1 MGSDSYTAPGLLSL
15 PTEVIL
21 QLLLAVDEP
30 WAIHHTAKLF
40 LAISE
45 DEHYLYL
52 RDTSLPLSLIVWN
65 AIKRRGPRLTPE
77 YLQRLLDFGA
87 SVPIAFAQ
95 LLTNPRIPRPAPA
108 RALHATLAALPA
120 RTRALIVAAHIRV
133 PSLDEPVSGFVWDA
147 LIHDDDQ
154 RVFESLFG
162 APSNRIVSA
171 SARAL
176 FDARGF
182 VPFCGGRNDTER
194 GVGSLEGAFDVAF
207 KCMTQTPPNPS
218 LLSALLSSTTI
229 STLIST
235 DERDLKSRLLVN
247 AFAIAGTQCAAR
259 LMQERA
265 FWRPRLDVVEAL
277 LKLAATETDINDLM
291 QVVTAP
297 SPVWPPAPHNPT
309 SLASPL
315 LPASSFTSADRNSHP
330 GLSCE
335 LEHTIS
341 TIAQQL
347 LARIGAR
354 AQAEDGAAWFL
365 KYHMSLGRIYAYYN
379 RIGEEGGALCVL
391 LESMACA
398 AVHELFD
405 SKRAAKR
412 RYEGTA
418 VSETSTAW
426 TLCERFGPRTR
437 EKVLSAVRAQVEQLL
452 HDRSVLCEAP
462 RTFAEWGMH
471 AYLIARLDPQDRRR
485 VLAGVKGVDV
495 GPAGIGSDSGSD
507 DTRRRLL
514 KSGLPLAVLEPVA

>member
-1 MGSDSYTAPGLLSL
+1 MSSDSYTAPGLLSL

-52 RDTSLPLSLIVWN
+52 RDTALPLSLIVWN

-87 SVPIAFAQ
+87 PVPIAFAQ

-108 RALHATLAALPA
+108 RALHATLTALPA
-120 RTRALIVAAHIRV
+120 RTRALIVAVHIRV

-162 APSNRIVSA
+162 APGNRIVSA

-176 FDARGF
+176 FDVRGF
-182 VPFCGGRNDTER
+182 VPFCGGRSDTER

-218 LLSALLSSTTI
+218 LLCSALLDHNLDTSFNRRTRPQIPLARQCICNRRNAMRSS
-229 STLIST
+229 L
-235 DERDLKSRLLVN
+235 D
-247 AFAIAGTQCAAR
+247 AR
-259 LMQERA
+259 TS
-265 FWRPRLDVVEAL
+265 V
-277 LKLAATETDINDLM
+277 LAASAGCGGSAAQITTETDINDFM

-309 SLASPL
+309 CLASPL
-315 LPASSFTSADRNSHP
+315 LPASSFTSADRNSGP
-330 GLSCE
+330 GLFCE
-335 LEHTIS
+335 PEHTIS

-365 KYHMSLGRIYAYYN
+365 KYHTSLGRIYAYYN
-379 RIGEEGGALCVL
+379 RIGEGGGALCVS

-418 VSETSTAW
+418 VTETSTAW

-485 VLAGVKGVDV
+485 VLAGVKSVDV